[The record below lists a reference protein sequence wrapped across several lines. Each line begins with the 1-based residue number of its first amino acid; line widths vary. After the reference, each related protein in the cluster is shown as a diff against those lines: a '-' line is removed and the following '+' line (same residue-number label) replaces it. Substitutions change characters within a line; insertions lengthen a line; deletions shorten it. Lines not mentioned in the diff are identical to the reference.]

1 MQLPRNIISLF
12 TFTGIGIF
20 IGLLLL
26 FIIQLMLMPPPAA
39 PCSSDIYIDSGL
51 PPAAGVLILLLMIA
65 LAIYATVKLIYDKQE

>member
-26 FIIQLMLMPPPAA
+26 FILQLVFMPPPAA
-39 PCSSDIYIDSGL
+39 PCSSDIYIDGGL
-51 PPAAGVLILLLMIA
+51 PPAAGVLTFLFIIA
-65 LAIYATVKLIYDKQE
+65 LAIYVTVKLIYDKQE